1 MFLMDCSNLTSIR
14 DLQIIE
20 AMLDCGYFN
29 YEDKTKL
36 IKKNIPKHFCFV
48 IIYNRYKYKF
58 YGKKQILH
66 ESIKNKFISE
76 EVNPTETIINIHGE
90 RYISPIIN
98 EMEDILLKYKN
109 FIFYKAN
116 FAKIKNKFSKNIFI
130 NSNVLKLICACVFSL
145 K

>member
-20 AMLDCGYFN
+20 AMLDCGYLN

-66 ESIKNKFISE
+66 ESIKNKFVVKI
-76 EVNPTETIINIHGE
+76 IINPLSGQ
-90 RYISPIIN
+90 
-98 EMEDILLKYKN
+98 L
-109 FIFYKAN
+109 
-116 FAKIKNKFSKNIFI
+116 
-130 NSNVLKLICACVFSL
+130 
-145 K
+145 